1 MPRASRAKVAKVP
14 PAELAACTP
23 SEPLEDEVPAVNLLK
38 KLVKFDQ
45 SKKPKA
51 IQPIMSS
58 INEVL
63 RELEERRAK
72 PIDVKELK
80 VDEMLSKFKTLR
92 EKVQAIFG
100 TCVCELEDLQW
111 SLG

>member
-1 MPRASRAKVAKVP
+1 MK
-14 PAELAACTP
+14 CC
-23 SEPLEDEVPAVNLLK
+23 
-38 KLVKFDQ
+38 
-45 SKKPKA
+45 
-51 IQPIMSS
+51 
-58 INEVL
+58 
-63 RELEERRAK
+63 ELEERRAK

-111 SLG
+111 SLD